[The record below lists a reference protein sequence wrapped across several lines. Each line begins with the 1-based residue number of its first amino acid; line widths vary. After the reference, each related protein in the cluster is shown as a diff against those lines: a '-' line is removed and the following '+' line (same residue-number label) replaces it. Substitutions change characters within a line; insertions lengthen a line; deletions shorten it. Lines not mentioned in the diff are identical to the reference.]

1 MADYHDLTLA
11 LAGVCQSAKLVQQ
24 FSEQGSAD
32 QAAFSVSLNS
42 LLNLAPRSTLEI
54 YGDELANLKLGIST
68 LLEQVSG
75 GKGELDLNV
84 GRYWMSL
91 IALES
96 KLEKSPQTKQLLANR
111 IQGLDRQLQHFELM
125 DEQMIANIAS
135 IYVDV
140 ISPLGAK
147 IQVKG
152 SPVYLQQSGIQ
163 NRVRASLLCG
173 IRSAVLWRQLGGT
186 RLKLLFSRTEYY
198 QTAQQIY
205 SSL

>member
-1 MADYHDLTLA
+1 MADYHNLTLA

-32 QAAFSVSLNS
+32 QAAFAVSLNS
-42 LLNLAPRSTLEI
+42 LINTAPQSTLDV
-54 YGDELANLKLGIST
+54 YGNETANLRLGLST

-75 GKGELDLNV
+75 GKGELDMNV

-96 KLEKSPQTKQLLANR
+96 KLDKAPQSKQLLGNR
-111 IQGLDRQLQHFELM
+111 IQGLARQLQHLDLL
-125 DEQMIANIAS
+125 DEQMIASIAD

-152 SPVYLQQSGIQ
+152 SPLYLQQSSIQ
-163 NRVRASLLCG
+163 NRVRATLLCG
-173 IRSAVLWRQLGGT
+173 IRSAVLWRQLGGS
-186 RLKLLFSRTEYY
+186 RLKLLFSRNKYY
-198 QTAQQIY
+198 QHAQQLY

>member
-152 SPVYLQQSGIQ
+152 SPVYLRQSGIQ

-186 RLKLLFSRTEYY
+186 RLKLLFSRTKYY
-198 QTAQQIY
+198 QTAQQLY

>member
-11 LAGVCQSAKLVQQ
+11 LAGVCQAAKLVQQ

-32 QAAFSVSLNS
+32 QAAFAVSLKS
-42 LLNLAPRSTLEI
+42 LLNTSPRSTLDV
-54 YGDELANLKLGIST
+54 YGDNTTNLRLGLTT

-75 GKGELDLNV
+75 GRGELDMNV

-91 IALES
+91 IALQA
-96 KLEKSPQTKQLLANR
+96 KLDKNPQSKQLLGNR
-111 IQGLDRQLQHFELM
+111 IQGLERQLQHFDLL
-125 DEQMIANIAS
+125 DEQMIASIAD

-152 SPVYLQQSGIQ
+152 SPLYLQQPAIQ
-163 NRVRASLLCG
+163 NRVRATLLCG
-173 IRSAVLWRQLGGT
+173 IRSAVLWRQLGGS
-186 RLKLLFSRTEYY
+186 RLKLLFSRNKYY
-198 QTAQQIY
+198 QQAQQIY

>member
-152 SPVYLQQSGIQ
+152 SPVYLRQSGIQ

-186 RLKLLFSRTEYY
+186 RLKLLFSRTKYY
-198 QTAQQIY
+198 QAAQQLY

>member
-24 FSEQGSAD
+24 FSEQGGAD

-42 LLNLAPRSTLEI
+42 LINTSPKSTLDV
-54 YGDELANLKLGIST
+54 YGNDVANLKLGITT

-75 GKGELDLNV
+75 AKGELDMNV

-91 IALES
+91 IALEA
-96 KLEKSPQTKQLLANR
+96 KLDKNLQAKQLLGNR
-111 IQGLDRQLQHFELM
+111 IQGLDRQLHHFELL
-125 DEQMIANIAS
+125 DEQMIANIAA

-152 SPVYLQQSGIQ
+152 SPLYLQQSGIQ
-163 NRVRASLLCG
+163 NRVRATLLCG
-173 IRSAVLWRQLGGT
+173 IRSVVLWRQLGGS
-186 RLKLLFSRTEYY
+186 RLKLLFSRNRYH
-198 QTAQQIY
+198 QAAQQIY
-205 SSL
+205 SSF

>member
-32 QAAFSVSLNS
+32 QAAFAVSLNS
-42 LLNLAPRSTLEI
+42 LINTAPDSTLAV
-54 YGDELANLKLGIST
+54 YGGDPANLRLGLTT

-75 GKGELDLNV
+75 AKGELDMNV

-91 IALES
+91 LALQG
-96 KLEKSPQTKQLLANR
+96 KLDANPQSKQLLGSR
-111 IQGLDRQLQHFELM
+111 IQGLERQLQHFELL
-125 DEQMIANIAS
+125 DEQMIANIAA

-152 SPVYLQQSGIQ
+152 SPIYLQQSGIQ
-163 NRVRASLLCG
+163 NRVRAALLCG
-173 IRSAVLWRQLGGT
+173 IRSAVLWRQLGGS
-186 RLKLLFSRTEYY
+186 RLKLLFSRSKY
-198 QTAQQIY
+198 QQAAQQIY

>member
-11 LAGVCQSAKLVQQ
+11 LAGVCQAAKLVRQ

-32 QAAFSVSLNS
+32 QAAFAVSLKS
-42 LLNLAPRSTLEI
+42 LINTSPKSTLDV
-54 YGDELANLKLGIST
+54 YGDDPHNLKLGLST

-75 GKGELDLNV
+75 AKGEMDINV

-91 IALES
+91 IALEA
-96 KLEKSPQTKQLLANR
+96 KLEKNPQSKQLLGSR
-111 IQGLDRQLQHFELM
+111 IQGLDRQLQHFELL
-125 DEQMIANIAS
+125 DDQMIASIAA

-152 SPVYLQQSGIQ
+152 SPVYLQQTAIQ
-163 NRVRASLLCG
+163 NRVRATLLCG
-173 IRSAVLWRQLGGT
+173 IRSAVLWRQLGGS
-186 RLKLLFSRTEYY
+186 RLKLLFSRNKYY
-198 QTAQQIY
+198 QHAQQIY

>member
-24 FSEQGSAD
+24 FSERGSAD
-32 QAAFSVSLNS
+32 QAAFAASLNS
-42 LLNLAPRSTLEI
+42 LVNTAPSSTLDV
-54 YGDELANLKLGIST
+54 YGNDVANLRLGLTT

-75 GKGELDLNV
+75 GKGELDMNV

-91 IALES
+91 LALES
-96 KLEKSPQTKQLLANR
+96 KLDKTPQSKQLLGHR
-111 IQGLDRQLQHFELM
+111 IQGLARQLQHLDLL
-125 DEQMIANIAS
+125 DEQMIASIAD

-152 SPVYLQQSGIQ
+152 SPLYLQQSGIQ
-163 NRVRASLLCG
+163 NRVRATLLCG
-173 IRSAVLWRQLGGT
+173 IRSAVLWRQLGGS
-186 RLKLLFSRTEYY
+186 RLKLLFSRNKYY
-198 QTAQQIY
+198 QHAQQLY